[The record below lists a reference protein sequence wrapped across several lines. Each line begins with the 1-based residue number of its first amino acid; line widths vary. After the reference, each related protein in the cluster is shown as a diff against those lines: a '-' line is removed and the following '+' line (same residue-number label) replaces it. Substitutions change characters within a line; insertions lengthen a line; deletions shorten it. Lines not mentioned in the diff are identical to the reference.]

1 MTCNTPGLSNDI
13 RDMNNSKAAEALTE
27 VLRNEDH
34 NIRRAQLDYL
44 GSAISLCVL
53 TILTC
58 IVVYL
63 ITIV

>member
-1 MTCNTPGLSNDI
+1 
-13 RDMNNSKAAEALTE
+13 MNNSKAAEALTE